1 MHGMRQTEKMKP
13 ENLINIVALVFSLLV
28 GAGTVTTFI
37 HSEFVPEDQYTKD
50 QNEFMHR
57 FDRIED
63 KIDKLNQIMIQKS
76 K

>member
-1 MHGMRQTEKMKP
+1 MHGMLRTVKVKP

-37 HSEFVPEDQYTKD
+37 HSEFVNNDQYTKD
-50 QNEFMHR
+50 QNDLLHR
-57 FDRIED
+57 FDRLED
-63 KIDKLNQIMIQKS
+63 KIDKLNQIMIQK